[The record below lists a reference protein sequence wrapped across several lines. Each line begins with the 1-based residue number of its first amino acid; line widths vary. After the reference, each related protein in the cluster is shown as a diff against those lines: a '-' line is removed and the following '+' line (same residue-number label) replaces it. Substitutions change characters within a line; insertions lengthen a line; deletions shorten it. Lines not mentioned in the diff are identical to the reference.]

1 MREIPAEVLASSGSS
16 SRVSERNGVWW
27 GVGDS
32 YIEAQWD
39 QGAQQAL
46 GGVSL
51 LLGVFASADTSH
63 CWAHPRGFLLLMEHP
78 SVLGSARCARR
89 VPSWVHME
97 A

>member
-1 MREIPAEVLASSGSS
+1 MG
-16 SRVSERNGVWW
+16 W

-39 QGAQQAL
+39 QGGQQAL

-63 CWAHPRGFLLLMEHP
+63 CWAHPRGFLLLTEHP

-89 VPSWVHME
+89 VPSWVHTE
-97 A
+97 ARDIRLQPWVLNLGATDLWGR